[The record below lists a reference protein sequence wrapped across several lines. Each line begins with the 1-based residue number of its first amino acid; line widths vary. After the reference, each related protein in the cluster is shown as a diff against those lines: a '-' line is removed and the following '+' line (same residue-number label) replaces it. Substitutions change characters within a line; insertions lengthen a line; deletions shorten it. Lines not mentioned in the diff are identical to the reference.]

1 MGILLDSAADIY
13 SAKNNLVEIP
23 AGGDPLQYWDDTAA
37 NQVRNLAV
45 EVHAALRGQL
55 DTGKHFVGMGDNAA
69 DPDMLASLGAGVS
82 YIYGTASVAK
92 RKRSGSGGLTTMLD
106 SVGDTATSS
115 SGTDRPWSLAPV
127 VNQSG
132 TAGYTAWQV
141 NVTETATGSG
151 SKLLF
156 DWQVGGTSKLRAW
169 NTGSLDFGAGSSA
182 AVSASGRGAIRFDEG
197 TNVFQQSVNG
207 GAWGALGGGVT
218 DADDVVWTGEH
229 DFAGPAFNVSAA
241 VALFEQGAEISTTKT
256 LVVGANTLIS
266 GDKLQVGQLSGAV
279 TAALGGTGQA
289 GGYAVGD
296 MLYASGASAISKLA
310 AGAVGTMMIGQ
321 GAATAPAWSAYGVL
335 TSLTLTS
342 GSNMKLLAWTSDTK
356 YLAFAEAAAS
366 PSYRGITGQ
375 EGSGADKTGGDM
387 RLLAGPGTGGGASG
401 DVEIWH
407 ALKPT
412 ASGSTLN
419 TRVMTWEFTHP
430 VGAGDGTGTA
440 DSDLLP
446 STTALNNL
454 GSTSKR
460 LLDGWFSGTVTAD
473 TVTATNVGVES
484 LTVSKRH
491 LGAQGASQASANDI
505 TLGDGNDFEL
515 SGTTPLHRIATAGWS
530 VGTLI
535 HIYAADVAGLNV
547 GGGAA
552 SGGGYG
558 HIYMYSG
565 GQAVSY
571 VALMRRGDGWYQA
584 SYAVPA
590 GAMT

>member
-321 GAATAPAWSAYGVL
+321 GAATAPAWSADGVL

-342 GSNMKLLAWTSDTK
+342 TMKLLSWTSDRK
-356 YLAFAEAAAS
+356 ILAMGEADS
-366 PSYRGITGQ
+366 TPSYRGITGQ
-375 EGSGADKTGGDM
+375 QASGANITGGPL
-387 RLLAGPGTGGGASG
+387 RLLGGYSTGTGVAGA
-401 DVEIWH
+401 VEIWH
-407 ALKPT
+407 SHVGTTGSDANTVLKSWSFTAPT
-412 ASGSTLN
+412 DPT
-419 TRVMTWEFTHP
+419 
-430 VGAGDGTGTA
+430 GD
-440 DSDLLP
+440 SQQNSNLLP
-446 STTALNNL
+446 TSNGYSSL
-454 GSTSKR
+454 GGTSNR

-565 GQAVSY
+565 GQAISY